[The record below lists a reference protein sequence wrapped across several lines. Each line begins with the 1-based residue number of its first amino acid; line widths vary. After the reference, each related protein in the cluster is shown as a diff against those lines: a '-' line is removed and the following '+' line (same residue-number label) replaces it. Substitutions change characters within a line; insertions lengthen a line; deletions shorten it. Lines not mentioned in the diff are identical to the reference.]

1 MWRAVQVQTLFH
13 EFGHALNS
21 VMCDNALQH
30 MFGARG
36 PLDAVELPSHIL
48 EAAVLQ
54 EEVLEWLL
62 ATSHPGAA
70 ASATREKLKQT
81 VLLQE
86 GFCSSV
92 AHLQSLALPRM
103 DACLHGPQPPETAA
117 ALEERYV
124 AEVNSVMPL
133 PVPRGAYAHFS
144 MTHAITYGG
153 LCHAYQYAETVAER
167 IWRDHLGARFGQ
179 EQGGRE
185 VAELLIRP
193 GGALDA
199 SLAMDRL
206 LPRHGHAESTQSIL
220 SAVSVG
226 GASSVN

>member
-1 MWRAVQVQTLFH
+1 MFH

-54 EEVLEWLL
+54 EEVLDWLL
-62 ATSHPGAA
+62 AAGHAGVGSAA
-70 ASATREKLKQT
+70 REQLKQT

-103 DACLHGPQPPETAA
+103 DACLHGAQLPETAA

-124 AEVNSVMPL
+124 AEMNSVLPL
-133 PVPRGAYAHFS
+133 PVPPRAFAHFS

-167 IWRDHLGARFGQ
+167 IWRDHLEARFGQ
-179 EQGGRE
+179 EQGGRQ

-193 GGALDA
+193 GGALNA
-199 SLAMDRL
+199 TLAMERL
-206 LPRHGHAESTQSIL
+206 LPRHGDVESTHSMA
-220 SAVSVG
+220 SAVG
-226 GASSVN
+226 GRSSVN